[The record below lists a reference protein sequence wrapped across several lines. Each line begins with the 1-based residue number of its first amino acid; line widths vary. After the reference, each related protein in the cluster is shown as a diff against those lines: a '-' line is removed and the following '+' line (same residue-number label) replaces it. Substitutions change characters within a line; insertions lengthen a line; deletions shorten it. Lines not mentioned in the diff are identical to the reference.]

1 MKYTRFHFS
10 RKRGK
15 WRAGFSMKPTAANII
30 LISIGAIFYY
40 TILAMVYIIEAV
52 ILIYYYIFK
61 ALWKLIKWV
70 YGKIKQVIAKMK
82 AGAVDSRP

>member
-1 MKYTRFHFS
+1 MKYTRFYFS
-10 RKRGK
+10 RRLGK
-15 WRAGFSMKPTAANII
+15 WRVGFSMKPTAANII

-40 TILAMVYIIEAV
+40 TILATVYIIEAV

-70 YGKIKQVIAKMK
+70 YGKLKKAIIKMK